1 MISVVTIQVCPYIV
15 IAARDNTQ
23 TYGHVCIAIKF
34 YLQKQEV
41 GWIRPPWHD
50 LSVPGPGY

>member
-15 IAARDNTQ
+15 IAAIDNTQ

-34 YLQKQEV
+34 YLQKQDV